1 MFLPV
6 KRWLALTAL
15 ALASLGVS
23 AQEIPEA
30 REIDD
35 SERSAQFGAYT
46 VHFSVF
52 NSAFV
57 PPDIAEIYQI
67 NRASNRALINVSVTR
82 QDDGK
87 TSLGLPAEVS
97 GTASNL
103 LQQMRTLDFQ
113 TISEGE
119 ATYYLAELKHTNEEV
134 FNFAIS
140 VTPEDSGKPLNVKFS
155 RKLYIQGGE

>member
-6 KRWLALTAL
+6 IRWLALTVL
-15 ALASLGVS
+15 ALASLGTS

-30 REIDD
+30 RDIDD

-67 NRASNRALINVSVTR
+67 NRASNRALINISVTR
-82 QDDGK
+82 EDDGK
-87 TSLGLPAEVS
+87 TSLGLPAEVT

-103 LQQMRTLDFQ
+103 LQQMRTLNFQ
-113 TISEGE
+113 TISEGD
-119 ATYYLAELKHTNEEV
+119 ATYYLADLKHTNEEV

-140 VTPEDSGKPLNVKFS
+140 VTPEGTDTPLNVKFS
-155 RKLYIQGGE
+155 RKLYLQGGE